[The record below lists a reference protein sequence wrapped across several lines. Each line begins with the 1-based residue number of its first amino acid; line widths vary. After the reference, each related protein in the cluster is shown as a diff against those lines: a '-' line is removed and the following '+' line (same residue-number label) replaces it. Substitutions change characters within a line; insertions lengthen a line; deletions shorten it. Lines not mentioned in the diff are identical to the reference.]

1 MRQTCLDMV
10 FQLAKADPRVVF
22 VGSDLGAG
30 ALQQMKEQM
39 PDRFIME
46 GVSEQNIVGLS
57 AGLAM
62 SGFVPY
68 VNTIATFLTRRC
80 FEQVAVDLCL
90 HELPVRL
97 IANGGGV
104 VYAPLGPTHMA
115 IEDMAILRALPNM
128 AVVAPVDAR
137 EMARLMAA
145 SLGWK
150 GPLYIRVA
158 KGGDPVVSREELG
171 FTIGKAIPM
180 RAAGEVAI
188 LSTGVM
194 TARAL
199 KAAELLAGEGIEA
212 GVLHLHTVKPL
223 DRASVLAWAS
233 RARLVVTV
241 EEHVLT
247 GGFGSAVLEVLA
259 DGLERLPKVKRLGLP
274 DAFTENY
281 GSQDELLKHYGLQP
295 AQIAAAVRDAL
306 PAGPRRQVA

>member
-1 MRQTCLDMV
+1 MRQTCLEMV
-10 FQLAKADPRVVF
+10 HELAKADPRVLF

-30 ALQQMKEQM
+30 ALQKMKEQM
-39 PDRFIME
+39 PDRFVME
-46 GVSEQNIVGLS
+46 GISEQNLVGMA

-90 HELPVRL
+90 HALPVRL
-97 IANGGGV
+97 IASGGGV

-115 IEDMAILRALPNM
+115 IEDMAIMRALPNM
-128 AVVAPVDAR
+128 TVVAPVDAR

-145 SLGWK
+145 SLDWK
-150 GPLYIRVA
+150 GPIYIRVA

-171 FTIGKAIPM
+171 FSIGAAIPM
-180 RAAGEVAI
+180 RAGGEVAI

-194 TARAL
+194 TGRAL
-199 KAAELLAGEGIEA
+199 AAAELLASEGIDA
-212 GVLHLHTVKPL
+212 GVLHLHTVKPI
-223 DRASVLAWAS
+223 DRAAVLAWAS
-233 RARLVVTV
+233 RVRLLVTL

-247 GGFGSAVLEVLA
+247 GGLGSAVLETLS
-259 DGLERLPKVKRLGLP
+259 DGMDRLPKVRRLGLP

-281 GSQDELLKHYGLQP
+281 GSQDELLEHFGLQP

-306 PAGPRRQVA
+306 PAGPRRKVA